1 MRSALRQSAKVFF
14 VSSVLPCEVTNTMKN
29 DLEKRI
35 QLKDIPIRGELL
47 PRMEGIGVVSLQH
60 GNRGTNRSGYL
71 TLIPESIAQV

>member
-1 MRSALRQSAKVFF
+1 
-14 VSSVLPCEVTNTMKN
+14 MKN

-35 QLKDIPIRGELL
+35 QLKDIPVRGELL
-47 PRMEGIGVVSLQH
+47 PRMEGIGVVSLQQ